1 MLAQYENED
10 LPADGKMRK
19 GRGPAPLTG
28 MPCSTS
34 EQQADTSGTKS
45 IFYYLYNIW
54 VAMTHSLSHN
64 WSSYFY
70 ICVINF
76 KIIALAK
83 KNFLAFQLFF
93 ARI

>member
-45 IFYYLYNIW
+45 IFYYFYNIW
-54 VAMTHSLSHN
+54 ITMTHSLSRY
-64 WSSYFY
+64 WSSNFY
-70 ICVINF
+70 ICVINLE
-76 KIIALAK
+76 IIALAK
-83 KNFLAFQLFF
+83 KNFLAF
-93 ARI
+93 